1 MQMLDA
7 DSNPEGSSQPGIS
20 DLERRA
26 LQELMQFPLMDAMF
40 GRRSRRFFLGA
51 EIPDGPLAHRSR
63 FAPMPLSELE
73 RLLILMAVAGK
84 TGWHNGITRHTRTA
98 PAVSSY
104 AASASGRTF
113 PSTAGFHVSELFF
126 TDDSGTY
133 IFRTRDAV
141 PPAPNWENAKSNVL
155 GYIKSHAG
163 FIEKLSDTRLHLPPM
178 EPFMGGHNAWNAN
191 KPGTLL
197 TFPVADV
204 AQHQLLKFIFL
215 AQNGFVIYDDVHNRR
230 IPGLEKFAKHVNLD
244 RAYPITSL
252 DQSSLGEVSAELS
265 TSTFSGMLMQQAMGL
280 GGWMLNGL
288 DRLTILGASGNPEV
302 PGLGFQYDQKPGWVK
317 PNPTGLPGVFEAT
330 VPPNFKNMR
339 AAVEFVVER
348 KEREGG
354 PSHTDTPGPW
364 KDSNAVR
371 ANLARDE
378 EWVIDLVATQA
389 QYLYDTFGKYPAT
402 VPTIYILMHLQTH
415 HLDLE
420 YYDQHFAPGSYLGTH
435 ARHMETWH
443 GIKLEDLPK
452 RD

>member
-1 MQMLDA
+1 MRSDA
-7 DSNPEGSSQPGIS
+7 GKNADGLEIS
-20 DLERRA
+20 ELERHA
-26 LQELMQFPLMDAMF
+26 LEELMQFPLMDAIF

-63 FAPMPLSELE
+63 FEPMALSRFE

-104 AASASGRTF
+104 AGSASGRTF
-113 PSTAGFHVSELFF
+113 PSTAGFHVSEVFF

-133 IFRTRDAV
+133 LFRTRDAA
-141 PPAPNWENAKSNVL
+141 PPAANWNEAKSDVIE
-155 GYIKSHAG
+155 YIRSHAG
-163 FIEKLSDTRLHLPPM
+163 FIEKLSDTRLHLPPT

-197 TFPVADV
+197 SFPIADV
-204 AQHQLLKFIFL
+204 AHHQLLKFIFL
-215 AQNGFVIYDDVHNRR
+215 AQNGFVVYDDVHNRR
-230 IPGLEKFAKHVNLD
+230 IPGLEKFSGHVNLE
-244 RAYPITSL
+244 RAYPITSM

-265 TSTFSGMLMQQAMGL
+265 TSTFAGSLMQQAMGL

-288 DRLTILGASGNPEV
+288 DRLTILGASGKPEV
-302 PGLGFQYDQKPGWVK
+302 PGLGFQYDLKPGWVK
-317 PNPTGLPGVFEAT
+317 PNPTGLPGVFEAM
-330 VPPNFKNMR
+330 VPPNYRDMR
-339 AAVEFVVER
+339 AAVEAVVER

-354 PSHTDTPGPW
+354 PANPDTPGPW
-364 KDSNAVR
+364 KDSGSVR
-371 ANLARDE
+371 ASLARDE

-420 YYDQHFAPGSYLGTH
+420 YYDQHFAPGAYLETH
-435 ARHMETWH
+435 AQHMETWH
-443 GIKLEDLPK
+443 GLKPEDLPT
-452 RD
+452 RE